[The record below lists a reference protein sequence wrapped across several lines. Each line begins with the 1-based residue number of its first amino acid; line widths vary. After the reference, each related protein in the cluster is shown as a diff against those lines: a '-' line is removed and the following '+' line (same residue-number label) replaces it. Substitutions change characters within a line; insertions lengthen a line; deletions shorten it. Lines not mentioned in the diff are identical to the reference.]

1 MINIII
7 ILISAILS
15 IVFFINSKNIA
26 NIFDL
31 YDFPN
36 ERKIH
41 KEPIPLIG
49 GLILLLVLTVFYIL
63 IIFLS
68 DFDVINSHTL
78 IISIYIITIFG
89 ILDDKKDIRA
99 NIKLLFFIFFF
110 LIHFFLNDYLV
121 INNLKFSSF
130 NYDFNLGIFSII
142 FTTLCSLLLIN
153 AINMSD
159 GINGLSASIQ
169 IIIFLFL
176 IYFNFNNISLTNST
190 SNFSD
195 YFIIFSSFYILI
207 LIIFLI
213 FNMYEKVFLG
223 DGGTFLISFILIN
236 SLLFNYKNLQFF
248 YPENILMLLWIP
260 GLDMLRVFIIR
271 ILSKKNPF
279 NPDRNHFHHILKK
292 IFNNNIYC
300 LIYYITLIL
309 LSNISVI
316 KYPQHSLIILILTSA
331 IYFMTI
337 YFGKKK
343 T

>member
-68 DFDVINSHTL
+68 DFDIINSHTL

-176 IYFNFNNISLTNST
+176 IYFNF
-190 SNFSD
+190 
-195 YFIIFSSFYILI
+195 ILI
-207 LIIFLI
+207 
-213 FNMYEKVFLG
+213 
-223 DGGTFLISFILIN
+223 
-236 SLLFNYKNLQFF
+236 
-248 YPENILMLLWIP
+248 
-260 GLDMLRVFIIR
+260 
-271 ILSKKNPF
+271 
-279 NPDRNHFHHILKK
+279 
-292 IFNNNIYC
+292 
-300 LIYYITLIL
+300 
-309 LSNISVI
+309 
-316 KYPQHSLIILILTSA
+316 
-331 IYFMTI
+331 
-337 YFGKKK
+337 
-343 T
+343 